1 MVVLETKSKSGEVAA
16 IVAACLAGCA
26 AVANLVGAVVLVR
39 SFLSDPGELDD
50 SLTLFATLGALVSVF
65 AFVYGGVLLAR
76 RDESGRW
83 VIMVAAGTQLALG
96 VLGLLATLVNYDSG
110 YGIHWFADES
120 VVRSLLIGL
129 GGVPGAVTAIVNH
142 SWAAALSGA
151 LFGGLVLSAAA
162 LPQTAAHTLARPESV
177 VGPNV

>member
-16 IVAACLAGCA
+16 MVAVCLAGIA

-39 SFLSDPGELDD
+39 SFLSEPGELDD

-65 AFVYGGVLLAR
+65 AFSYGGVLLAR
-76 RDESGRW
+76 RDEAGRW
-83 VIMVAAGTQLALG
+83 VIIVAAGTQLVLG
-96 VLGLLATLVNYDSG
+96 VFGLLASLVNYDSG
-110 YGIHWFADES
+110 YGIHWFADEP
-120 VVRSLLIGL
+120 VVRSILTGL

-151 LFGGLVLSAAA
+151 VFGGLVLLAAT
-162 LPQTAAHTLARPESV
+162 LPLTAAYTLARPEDV

>member
-1 MVVLETKSKSGEVAA
+1 MVVLETKSKSGEV
-16 IVAACLAGCA
+16 VAMVAVCLAGIA
-26 AVANLVGAVVLVR
+26 ALANLVGGVVLVR

-65 AFVYGGVLLAR
+65 AYIYGGVLLAR
-76 RDESGRW
+76 RDETGRW
-83 VIMVAAGTQLALG
+83 VIVVAAGAQLVLG
-96 VLGLLATLVNYDSG
+96 LLGLLATLVNYDSG

-120 VVRSLLIGL
+120 VVRSILIGF

-151 LFGGLVLSAAA
+151 LFGGLVLLSAA
-162 LPQTAAHTLARPESV
+162 LPWTAAYTLARPEDV